1 MNDPTPH
8 HPEAGDPESVTP
20 PTVNTSDEGVSAIDS
35 PRTPTGTQASADD
48 SPPQGGTVAF
58 LSDARP
64 LEPPPTVLT
73 IPGYEILGV
82 LGHGGMGVVY
92 KAREVSLDRLVALKV
107 VTAGA
112 HASPEQLDRFRGE
125 ARLRH
130 PHIVQVHAVGE
141 HEGFPYLSLEY
152 MDGGNLA
159 QRIARQPQPPREAA
173 QLIYMLARAMA
184 FAHQHGIIH
193 RDLKPANVL
202 LQQRETTD
210 HTHRPNDDTSEKQA
224 PLTRTP
230 TGSSYSSE
238 SSDSGFTYVPK
249 IADFGLAKSLE
260 DESGHTRTGS
270 LMGTPGYMSPEQ
282 ASGGGK
288 HIGPGADLWAL
299 GVILYELLVG
309 RPPFQGVTMMDTLEQ
324 VRTREPVPPTQL
336 QPKVPSDLET
346 ICLKC
351 LRKEPSQ
358 RYASAEALAEDLR
371 RFLAGEPILARP
383 VGSLERLTR
392 WCRRNPRLAVLS
404 SAVLLLL
411 LTVAAGSTV
420 FAVVLD
426 ARQRET
432 ERARQDAEN
441 NATLAHEH
449 EQRADENARIAM
461 DRQQLALNALRIVID
476 KVQNELKVVPGT
488 TEARRDILESA
499 MRVLRESLA
508 RTDRPGLADLGLASA
523 HNIMGDILLEQG
535 KRDEAIPHFN
545 ASHAILEQLYQA
557 NPNSDKAGGN
567 YAVALWR
574 QGDLA
579 LDTRND
585 VAEAIAQFRR
595 ALRLQEDSLTLPP
608 EGRELTTAEIRRNI
622 ARSYHRL
629 GQLTLRAD
637 PDNLA
642 EAEEH
647 FQKARDILEEVIPA
661 ENTADNHQRLSQVAF
676 DLAVL
681 SEKRKQPEKA
691 QRAYDVCLAMRKKL
705 VEDNPSNTRS
715 KLDLVDLCGKVGD
728 QALFRGDTE
737 TAMRY
742 YREAIVPNEQ
752 LAKTG
757 GQPGVRKLLGLN
769 YYRLA
774 TAYLRRGDAAAAD
787 ENYKKCLDVRTRLNN
802 DIPNNT
808 ALQID
813 LMIAQARCGLHAEAA
828 ALAEKLCQRF
838 PKNPNVLLQAACG
851 FALSAPGVGR
861 GKSDAS
867 LTTIERA
874 LRQHYIDSAVEALR
888 QAKANGYKD
897 VHNLRIEPDLDPIR
911 EDKEFQSLM
920 REYGVPRVP
929 KPRNEWDNGVC
940 LRLCPRMNTV
950 RNRRQARPVE
960 PSLR

>member
-1 MNDPTPH
+1 MNDPTPR
-8 HPEAGDPESVTP
+8 HPKAVHPESVTP
-20 PTVNTSDEGVSAIDS
+20 PTVAASEEGVSATDP
-35 PRTPTGTQASADD
+35 PRTPTGMQASADV

-58 LSDARP
+58 LSDVRP
-64 LEPPPTVLT
+64 PVPAPPVLT

-92 KAREVSLDRLVALKV
+92 KAREVALDRLVALKV

-125 ARLRH
+125 ARAEARLRH

-141 HEGFPYLSLEY
+141 HQGFPYLSLEY

-173 QLIYMLARAMA
+173 QLIYMLARTMA

-193 RDLKPANVL
+193 RDLKPANIL
-202 LQQRETTD
+202 LQQRETTNQAD
-210 HTHRPNDDTSEKQA
+210 RTREDTREKNASQ
-224 PLTRTP
+224 TRTL
-230 TGSSYSSE
+230 TGSSSYSSE
-238 SSDSGFTYVPK
+238 SSNSWFTCVPK

-282 ASGGGK
+282 ASGGSK
-288 HIGPGADLWAL
+288 HIGPGADVWAL

-346 ICLKC
+346 ICLKS

-358 RYASAEALAEDLR
+358 RYTSAEALTEDLR

-404 SAVLLLL
+404 VAVLLLL

-420 FAVVLD
+420 FAFVLD

-449 EQRADENARIAM
+449 ERRADENARIAM
-461 DRQQLALNALRIVID
+461 NRQQLALNALRVVID
-476 KVQNELKVVPGT
+476 KVQNELKAVPGT
-488 TEARRDILESA
+488 AEARRDILESA
-499 MRVLRESLA
+499 MRVLRDSLA

-535 KRDEAIPHFN
+535 KRDEAVPHFN
-545 ASHAILEQLYQA
+545 ESHAILEQLYRV
-557 NPNSDKAGGN
+557 NPNSDKAAGN

-585 VAEAIAQFRR
+585 VAEAIALFRR

-608 EGRELTTAEIRRNI
+608 QGRELTTAEIRRNI

-642 EAEEH
+642 EAEEY

-661 ENTADNHQRLSQVAF
+661 ENTPDNHQRLSQVAF

-705 VEDNPSNTRS
+705 VEDNPSSTRS

-737 TAMRY
+737 SALRY
-742 YREAIVPNEQ
+742 YREAIAPNEQ
-752 LAKTG
+752 LAKTS

-774 TAYLRRGDAAAAD
+774 TAYLRRGDAAAAE

-828 ALAEKLCQRF
+828 ALAEKLRQRS
-838 PKNPNVLLQAACG
+838 PTNPDVLLQVACG
-851 FALSAPGVGR
+851 YALSAPGVGR
-861 GKSDAS
+861 GKSDAA
-867 LTTIERA
+867 LTTAERA
-874 LRQHYIDSAVEALR
+874 LRQHYIDRAVEALR
-888 QAKANGYKD
+888 QARANGYKD
-897 VHNLRIEPDLDPIR
+897 VRNLQMEPDLDPIR
-911 EDKEFQSLM
+911 EDKGFQALM
-920 REYGVPRVP
+920 REYSLPRPEP
-929 KPRNEWDNGVC
+929 KK
-940 LRLCPRMNTV
+940 
-950 RNRRQARPVE
+950 
-960 PSLR
+960 